1 MCCSQIGGFGPL
13 FYLYASKAAS
23 KGVRI
28 PIGITT
34 YPKIGNS
41 GPGKMK

>member
-13 FYLYASKAAS
+13 FYLHASKADL
-23 KGVRI
+23 KVVRVR
-28 PIGITT
+28 IGITT